1 MYCSYCGKKVNE
13 NQKHCVYCGTENEH
27 YVENK
32 NEEVITNTEL
42 QKNTVQEN
50 KDNVSSVY
58 AILALIF
65 GALGGWLGLLFGII
79 GLKNYTDTNKRT
91 MCYIGIGLWA
101 VWMIIMILEQ
111 VGYFNISF
119 DKI

>member
-1 MYCSYCGKKVNE
+1 LLQVIIGGHSLTITR
-13 NQKHCVYCGTENEH
+13 HLGTENEH